1 MERDKMLRRML
12 DMKEVGRS
20 VEERTGP
27 RWQGYTERSVP
38 THREI
43 QQCLVDIGD
52 KPSSFVGSR
61 QWIGST
67 EVSFCLETMLGVSS
81 RILRASSGQE
91 LSELGGDLSVHFS
104 TSGTPVM
111 IDITNYV
118 SWIEKEFLLGIRTTM
133 DYHSRSFLKTVLN
146 CFDAIT
152 CLRPHVS
159 PLIPQS
165 SENASA
171 YLLDKEG
178 DRGNKERSQG
188 GGVLAHTIL
197 GVDYDSSS
205 GNVRFLILDPHYTGR
220 EDLTAILN
228 KGWCGWKGANFWNK
242 TAFYN
247 LCLPQRPRWF

>member
-1 MERDKMLRRML
+1 MDCLTLVPRKCKSSNLYGMLL
-12 DMKEVGRS
+12 NS
-20 VEERTGP
+20 VERHIKRVERCFLEHLDGDTTPADFIPQAFHFLPPGCGHFVTLVYP
-27 RWQGYTERSVP
+27 KNKTPDQLSKWQGYTERSVP

-111 IDITNYV
+111 I
-118 SWIEKEFLLGIRTTM
+118 
-133 DYHSRSFLKTVLN
+133 
-146 CFDAIT
+146 
-152 CLRPHVS
+152 
-159 PLIPQS
+159 
-165 SENASA
+165 
-171 YLLDKEG
+171 
-178 DRGNKERSQG
+178 G

-220 EDLTAILN
+220 EDLTTILN

-247 LCLPQRPRWF
+247 LCLPQRPRWL